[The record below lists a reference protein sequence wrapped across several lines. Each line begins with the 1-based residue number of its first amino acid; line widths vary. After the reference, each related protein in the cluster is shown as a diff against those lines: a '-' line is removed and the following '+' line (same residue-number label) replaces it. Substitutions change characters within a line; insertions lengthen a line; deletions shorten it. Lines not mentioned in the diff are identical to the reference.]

1 MNNKKAVD
9 SGMLQAF
16 IIGLFFCCMAYGQ
29 TITAPKLPAGKIDLN
44 KATVEQI
51 GKFPGLNAALA
62 KAIVEFR
69 DKSGPFTKPEDLLN
83 VKGMNREILNKIK
96 PKMEKDKLIVAPPAL
111 PADDDEE
118 EPSLKPS
125 KC

>member
-1 MNNKKAVD
+1 MNNRKTLD
-9 SGMLQAF
+9 SEMLRAF

-29 TITAPKLPAGKIDLN
+29 GKTAPKLPNGKIDLN

-62 KAIVEFR
+62 KAMVEFR
-69 DKSGPFTKPEDLLN
+69 DKSGPFKKPEDLLN
-83 VKGMNREILNKIK
+83 VKGMNKELLNKIK
-96 PKMEKDKLIVAPPAL
+96 PKMEKDMLIVAPPAS
-111 PADDDEE
+111 PSEDEE